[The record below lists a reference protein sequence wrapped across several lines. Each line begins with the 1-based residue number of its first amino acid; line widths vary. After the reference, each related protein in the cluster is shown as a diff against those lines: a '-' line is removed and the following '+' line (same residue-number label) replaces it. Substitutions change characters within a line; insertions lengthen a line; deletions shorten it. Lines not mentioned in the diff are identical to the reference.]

1 MNAENTNKN
10 AENAPATRASSELAP
25 RRVTGDKPQGLDG
38 IDINTDL
45 KMPRMSILQPTSG
58 IVTEGKGRMGELAHS
73 ITKENFGKEIEFIPL
88 FVFKSRAKFEQGK
101 GLVLMSRD
109 NITVDFG
116 GEGYE
121 EFVGKPVTEVPHS
134 KDPNTPATEWVGKE
148 PPEFSLVYNFLCILT
163 GPRIN
168 EFPIVLS
175 LMRTG
180 VPAAKD
186 FLSVIAYS
194 GEDAFS
200 RVYKITTKI
209 EDGDKGKFAKPIID
223 FVRRC
228 TDEEYASAGKRF
240 QDYYKRKKD
249 ISVDLESAH
258 EETTS

>member
-1 MNAENTNKN
+1 MNAENSNL
-10 AENAPATRASSELAP
+10 PANRQSSEVSL
-25 RRVTGDKPQGLDG
+25 RRVTGDKAQGLEG

-45 KMPRMSILQPTSG
+45 KMPRLSILQLTSG
-58 IVTEGKGRMGELAHS
+58 IVAEGKGKMGDLAHS
-73 ITKENFGKEIEFIPL
+73 ITKENFGKEVEFIPL

-109 NITVDFG
+109 NITIDFG

-121 EFVGKPVTEVPHS
+121 DYVGKPVADVPHS
-134 KDPNTPATEWVGKE
+134 KDRNTPATEWAGKE

-163 GPRIN
+163 GSRIN

-186 FLSVIAYS
+186 FLSVMAYS

-200 RVYKITTKI
+200 RAYKITTKI

-228 TDEEYASAGKRF
+228 TDEEYAISQKKF
-240 QDYYKRKKD
+240 QELYKRKKD